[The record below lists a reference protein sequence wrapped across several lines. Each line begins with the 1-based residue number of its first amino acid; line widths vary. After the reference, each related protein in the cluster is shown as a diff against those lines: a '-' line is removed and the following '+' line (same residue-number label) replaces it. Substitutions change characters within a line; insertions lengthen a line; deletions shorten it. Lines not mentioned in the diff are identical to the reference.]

1 MRQSE
6 IRHALI
12 QFLSTKKLFFRL
24 KYKMVWAKE
33 KDNQK
38 KTILCHLID
47 FTKKFQLLVQIVI
60 TFRQTH
66 PVLNPN
72 SVLYLGSPDDE
83 TVDILPLP
91 PVEFLSRDSEPPV
104 DVTFNTDIVRRLL
117 PKNVG
122 ESGADCGWP
131 SLLAVDSEEGLPL
144 RWKIQ
149 EFDVKIYVQP
159 YPNLKDSGVNLTQ

>member
-1 MRQSE
+1 M
-6 IRHALI
+6 
-12 QFLSTKKLFFRL
+12 
-24 KYKMVWAKE
+24 
-33 KDNQK
+33 
-38 KTILCHLID
+38 
-47 FTKKFQLLVQIVI
+47 
-60 TFRQTH
+60 
-66 PVLNPN
+66 
-72 SVLYLGSPDDE
+72 LYLGSPDDE

-144 RWKIQ
+144 R
-149 EFDVKIYVQP
+149 
-159 YPNLKDSGVNLTQ
+159 